1 MPSFINDNGYNGL
14 GGLAQNYRRAATGGS
29 NYGTRRIQFY
39 QITVYG
45 VDPAEITKLN
55 NYRVVNNTEIDIDQE
70 PEREFKTATVVEA
83 IVRAIQQNGEVY
95 VVGAHDVDETD
106 PDYWELYLTIGIAGD
121 TYSSGLEMDE
131 RDPVETTQN
140 NNPYLTEAIQ
150 DALDGYLGNY
160 DGSDVY
166 PTFIYGNGF
175 STITYPFALVQAERR
190 ALRAAEKA
198 ARIANGAQ
206 IKRPG

>member
-1 MPSFINDNGYNGL
+1 MPNLINNPGNVSNA
-14 GGLAQNYRRAATGGS
+14 LAQNYRSVATGGS

-45 VDPAEITKLN
+45 VDPAEIAKLDD
-55 NYRVVNNTEIDIDQE
+55 YRVVNNTEIDIDQE
-70 PEREFKTATVVEA
+70 PEREFRGPTVVEA
-83 IVRAIQQNGEVY
+83 IVRAVQQNGEVFI
-95 VVGAHDVDETD
+95 VGAHDVDETD

-131 RDPVETTQN
+131 RDPVETTRN
-140 NNPYLTEAIQ
+140 NNPYLTEAVQ

-166 PTFIYGNGF
+166 PTFIYGTGF

-206 IKRPG
+206 MKRPG